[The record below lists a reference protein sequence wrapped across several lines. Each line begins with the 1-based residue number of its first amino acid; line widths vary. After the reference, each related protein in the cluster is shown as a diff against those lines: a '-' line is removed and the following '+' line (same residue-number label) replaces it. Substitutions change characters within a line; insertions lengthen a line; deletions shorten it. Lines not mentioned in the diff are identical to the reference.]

1 MNLCEGIDENQEGA
15 FSRFQFSILS
25 FPFSIFRFPFS
36 TYFTLKFSILRS
48 SIHPSNRSLM
58 ATFPTPFGV
67 PVKMMSPVFSV
78 KNCEA

>member
-15 FSRFQFSILS
+15 FSRFQFSLFTS
-25 FPFSIFRFPFS
+25 LH
-36 TYFTLKFSILRS
+36 FTLKLSILRS